1 MKEYRKEWQNNC
13 WIYRTRK
20 ESVGNHFQLS
30 SEEFYFATSQAR
42 LAGSLGR
49 WVAANSLVHLL
60 LSRDTSTAASAR
72 ICPEPNRV
80 ERGRTRSSREVRAA
94 DCQCQEGAQC
104 WNFLTIYGR
113 LGIWLLYR
121 LARPHR
127 LEELIAWNRFL
138 GSLKV

>member
-1 MKEYRKEWQNNC
+1 MNTVVGEHMKEYRKEWQNNC

-80 ERGRTRSSREVRAA
+80 ERG
-94 DCQCQEGAQC
+94 
-104 WNFLTIYGR
+104 IGR
-113 LGIWLLYR
+113 D
-121 LARPHR
+121 LAER
-127 LEELIAWNRFL
+127 LERLTANAKKEPSAGIF
-138 GSLKV
+138 